1 MIGAQIIVGGSGA
14 FLGALL
20 AGPLLQ
26 FAWIT
31 DKSLEGDP
39 APKINVYALILAALI
54 GGANACVGVAL
65 GLPFAAA
72 IFFGALV
79 GALCFADGVAF
90 IIPDAGLMGLCVLA
104 AVLVASD
111 NPALS
116 WVALTETVL
125 LAAALLGGVALLSQ
139 LRTTVVF
146 ARGDYK
152 VMGVLALFLP
162 VHIYAGAVMA
172 TAPLALL
179 WILIR
184 GGSALPFGLL
194 IGAAIPLSVFL
205 LPNQLLGFL

>member
-1 MIGAQIIVGGSGA
+1 MNGAQIIVGGSGA

-26 FAWIT
+26 FAWVT
-31 DKSLEGDP
+31 DKTLVGCP
-39 APKINVYALILAALI
+39 APKINVYALFLAALI

-90 IIPDAGLMGLCVLA
+90 IIPDAALVGLCVLA
-104 AVLVASD
+104 ALLAVSGQ
-111 NPALS
+111 PALTR
-116 WVALTETVL
+116 VAMTETVL
-125 LAAALLGGVALLSQ
+125 LAAALLGAVAWLSR
-139 LRTTVVF
+139 LRATVAF

-194 IGAAIPLSVFL
+194 IGAAIPFSVFL
-205 LPNQLLGFL
+205 LPIQLLGFL